1 MNNIS
6 NIQED
11 IESGNSFEN
20 EEWIKRLKKYH
31 NTENSGWANYVDFN
45 VWFIPWLP
53 GLPQS
58 KISSLQERWWM
69 VINKKWFWVYLI
81 KMDTKE
87 QVERAIEFAKDVTNK
102 ILSKIWFD
110 PILPSFIWSE
120 KVWIEFNE
128 FINDKEMIF
137 YDTWKEDSWEFNKE
151 MPTKKITPYMRVQ
164 DFYTDIELLEKNK
177 VQLKQVEF
185 FNNKVNL
192 LWYLGEHFPETVP
205 EWSAQRCKAWKMKI
219 YLDKMVKSED
229 INYPIFVKSWIWAS
243 WSWLWKLDNKVEFQ
257 EFLDDFEK
265 ETKDFLQTE
274 TIFEQDE
281 KWTIKEDLEYSFKEW
296 KWLNT
301 RVEDMPFLV
310 QENTIAE
317 FKDIDKVKEKSIN
330 FFLAEDWVHI
340 VTECMNN
347 AVNWAYLWN
356 IQTSLNDNERNKL
369 VKIAEKIKEEW
380 YRWPIWLDFFSD
392 WEEIK
397 IVEANPRN
405 SWATNPQLLVYD
417 INKELNR
424 QLWDHVEES
433 NNFKLRRASDE
444 VKIKIDIS
452 KCDDL
457 LFTPSKGYWIIPQI
471 SLDPE
476 TNKQAIVYVFETD
489 EQFKELVD
497 GVEKIKIKK
506 D

>member
-1 MNNIS
+1 MNKIIKIS
-6 NIQED
+6 EKT
-11 IESGNSFEN
+11 ESEQSFPN

-31 NTENSGWANYVDFN
+31 NTENLNWANYVDFN

-69 VINKKWFWVYLI
+69 VINKEWFWVYLI

-87 QVERAIEFAKDVTNK
+87 QVERAIEFAKDITDKILNK
-102 ILSKIWFD
+102 IWLD

-128 FINDKEMIF
+128 FTNDKEMIF
-137 YDTWKEDSWEFNKE
+137 YNTWKEDSWEFNRE
-151 MPTKKITPYMRVQ
+151 MPTKNITPYMRVQ

-177 VQLKQVEF
+177 NQLKQVEF

-192 LWYLGEHFPETVP
+192 LWYLNEHFPETVP

-219 YLDKMVKSED
+219 YLEKMIKSVD

-243 WSWLWKLDNKVEFQ
+243 WSWLWKIDDLEEFE
-257 EFLDDFEK
+257 EFLDNFDE
-265 ETKDFLQTE
+265 ETIKFLETE
-274 TIFEQDE
+274 TVFQQNGSI
-281 KWTIKEDLEYSFKEW
+281 IEDLEYSSKEW

-317 FKDIDKVKEKSIN
+317 FSDPEKVKEKSIN
-330 FFLAEDWVHI
+330 FFLDDDWVHI

-347 AVNWAYLWN
+347 AVDWAYLWN
-356 IQTSLNDNERNKL
+356 IQTVLTNVERNKL
-369 VKIAEKIKEEW
+369 VEIAEKIKKEW

-417 INKELNR
+417 INKRLNDNV
-424 QLWDHVEES
+424 LNHLEEY
-433 NNFKLRRASDE
+433 NMFNLRRASDE
-444 VKIKIDIS
+444 VKIKTDI
-452 KCDDL
+452 KNCDDL
-457 LFTPSKGYWIIPQI
+457 LFKPSKAYWIIPQI

-489 EQFKELVD
+489 EQFKELTKE
-497 GVEKIKIKK
+497 VEKLKIKK